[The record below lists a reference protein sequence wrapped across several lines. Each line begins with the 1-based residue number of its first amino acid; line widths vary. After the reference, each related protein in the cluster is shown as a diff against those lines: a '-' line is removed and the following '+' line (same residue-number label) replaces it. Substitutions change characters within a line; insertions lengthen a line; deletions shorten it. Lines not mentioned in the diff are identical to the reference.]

1 MPERIDT
8 SRRLLC
14 QAACAGAGLVLLST
28 VPGCGGSGPDE
39 ASCGVGSPGAGP
51 TDLAVGQAR
60 YVESLQVFVCRDAGG
75 YYAMSSACTHV
86 GAQVGFIDATS
97 GFKCPLHA
105 STFDF
110 DGHPTKGPATIDLP
124 HYSLCTTKSG
134 LLIVDLSTEVTT
146 DTRLVV

>member
-28 VPGCGGSGPDE
+28 VPGCGGSGTQ
-39 ASCGVGSPGAGP
+39 AACGVGSPGAGP
-51 TDLAVGQAR
+51 TDLDVGQAR

-86 GAQVGFIDATS
+86 GAQVGFVNGAS
-97 GFKCPLHA
+97 GFLCPLHL

-110 DGHPTKGPATIDLP
+110 DGRVTKGPAKVDLP
-124 HYSLCTTKSG
+124 HYSLCTTESG
-134 LLIVDLSTEVTT
+134 LLIVDLSTEVTA